1 MKTLRSVVGACAIL
15 AALPALAHAQ
25 SYATDRGSML
35 VGGTASFS
43 SSGTRSNGG
52 PWNRTTRLDLAPR
65 VQYFI
70 LPGLAVGGD
79 LSFSRAFGDVTT
91 THYGAGPTVSY
102 YFGRAERAWYPYL
115 RARVGLY
122 RVVYGDEAQ
131 PSQTSRGYAASG
143 GVLLM
148 LSRAVG
154 LDAALTYEM
163 PSDDQPDFRTLA
175 FGLGISAF
183 VF

>member
-1 MKTLRSVVGACAIL
+1 MKTLRSVVWACALL
-15 AALPALAHAQ
+15 AAAPALAYAQ
-25 SYATDRGSML
+25 GYATDRGSML

-52 PWNRTTRLDLAPR
+52 TWHRSTHLGIAPR
-65 VQYFI
+65 VQYFV

-79 LSFSRAFGDVTT
+79 LSISHDGAIWD
-91 THYGAGPTVSY
+91 YGAGPTVSY

-163 PSDDQPDFRTLA
+163 PSDEVSDFRTLA